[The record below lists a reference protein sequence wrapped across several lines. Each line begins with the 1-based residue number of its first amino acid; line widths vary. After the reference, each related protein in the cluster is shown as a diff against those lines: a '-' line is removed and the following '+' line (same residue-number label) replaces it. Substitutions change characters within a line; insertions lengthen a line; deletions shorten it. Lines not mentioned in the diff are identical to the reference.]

1 MILKKVIR
9 MKTKELDIDYQAKKE
24 ELIKEAIFLQ
34 ENIRPVY
41 EKEKDTKDEE
51 LEKC

>member
-1 MILKKVIR
+1 
-9 MKTKELDIDYQAKKE
+9 MKLKELDIDYQTKTE

-34 ENIRPVY
+34 ENTRPIY
-41 EKEKDTKDEE
+41 EKEKNTKDEE

>member
-1 MILKKVIR
+1 

-41 EKEKDTKDEE
+41 EKEKDEE